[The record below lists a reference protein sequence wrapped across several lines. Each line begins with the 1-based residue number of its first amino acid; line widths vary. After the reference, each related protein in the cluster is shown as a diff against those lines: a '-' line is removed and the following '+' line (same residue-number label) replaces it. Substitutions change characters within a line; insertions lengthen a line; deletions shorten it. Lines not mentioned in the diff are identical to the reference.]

1 MFMRGFETSLETSK
15 YFTPPLRPVIVSA
28 RARSGCKNVI

>member
-15 YFTPPLRPVIVSA
+15 YFTPLRPVIVSA